1 MRECECVWQR
11 VQEWE
16 RSSACARVFDTIE
29 MRKKHRFCAKVIFCV
44 KTDVFAQNCL
54 VCAQQNV
61 FAYIQDFERKH
72 IIVAQN

>member
-1 MRECECVWQR
+1 MREFECVWQR

-44 KTDVFAQNCL
+44 KTDVFAQN
-54 VCAQQNV
+54 
-61 FAYIQDFERKH
+61 
-72 IIVAQN
+72 